1 AERLGDAVAVDDVR
15 ELLAA
20 AGVVREVRGAGVLE
34 AGEGGA
40 LREEL
45 AGGVAGGLGAVRV
58 SGDGVHG
65 VPPRRVDPGPSRL
78 RCYDLTSES
87 RGSLVREGD
96 LRLPPGVGQQSPGAS
111 RSWIRRAR
119 RTAIPATV
127 SGRGEEGS
135 IGSPPA
141 ACARIFASA

>member
-1 AERLGDAVAVDDVR
+1 FLPWGGSRVGGASARGGTDAPSRAGVVGEDDPEAAGGAEVEPDRVGLVRVVPGVAERLGDAVAVDDVR

-20 AGVVREVRGAGVLE
+20 AGVVREVRGADVLE

-40 LREEL
+40 LLEEL

-78 RCYDLTSES
+78 RCYDLTSYF
-87 RGSLVREGD
+87 RGSL
-96 LRLPPGVGQQSPGAS
+96 
-111 RSWIRRAR
+111 
-119 RTAIPATV
+119 
-127 SGRGEEGS
+127 
-135 IGSPPA
+135 
-141 ACARIFASA
+141 